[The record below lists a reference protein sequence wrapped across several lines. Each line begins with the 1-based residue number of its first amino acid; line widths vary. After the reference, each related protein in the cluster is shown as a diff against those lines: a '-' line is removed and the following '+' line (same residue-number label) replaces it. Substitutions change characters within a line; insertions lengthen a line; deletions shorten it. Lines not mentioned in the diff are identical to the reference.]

1 MKYNIETESCHRL
14 TISFNS
20 PEGLNKFTEFLFR
33 NNIKGLGFEKSS
45 KNVSYTGFFTEEE
58 INKIKENFPI

>member
-45 KNVSYTGFFTEEE
+45 KNVSYTGFF
-58 INKIKENFPI
+58 K